1 MSTYNKVEEVTI
13 GSTLGATV
21 PIQLEQVNC
30 NALVDTGATRS
41 CISERFYQKL
51 GQPQIR
57 TLYQIAVV
65 SASGGNVDPVG
76 ITTCDILIGKRKFTM
91 DFIVCKKI
99 ARPCYLGLDFL
110 RKYKI
115 GLGWSPTGKFQ
126 LQFKKQTLIE
136 SVDTHI
142 IGPKMLIKAD
152 TQVQPRTLMVLDVQ
166 VDLTQTTP
174 GLMYDVIP
182 NLIFKDE
189 CPNLV
194 TIIT

>member
-1 MSTYNKVEEVTI
+1 
-13 GSTLGATV
+13 
-21 PIQLEQVNC
+21 
-30 NALVDTGATRS
+30 
-41 CISERFYQKL
+41 
-51 GQPQIR
+51 
-57 TLYQIAVV
+57 
-65 SASGGNVDPVG
+65 
-76 ITTCDILIGKRKFTM
+76 M

-115 GLGWSPTGKFQ
+115 GLGWSPTRKFQ

-142 IGPKMLIKAD
+142 IGPKMLVKAD

-174 GLMYDVIP
+174 GLMYDVMP

-189 CPNLV
+189 CSNFV
-194 TIIT
+194 TIPLLHNVESLNTHCGPHMIGEFVSRRNIPTKGSHDGTSGTHFYLCRGDNY